1 MVKEPT
7 CQAGDSRALQSS
19 EGLPLPKAIS
29 THKPWA
35 PHTALPRP
43 GRRCVPLRLHS
54 EVPLILPAPEDHLAT
69 RRLTGISSDFWIPDL
84 VPLRNHQPEV
94 SILPGGSTFR
104 VLSQSVLFITNV
116 FTKEYKTCN
125 IYFNSPKG
133 FTQHKRTLFP
143 KLCCLTGPRPPTQD
157 QPAASSLGH
166 GWLAA
171 VLCFF

>member
-7 CQAGDSRALQSS
+7 SQAGGPRALQPS

-29 THKPWA
+29 AHKPWA
-35 PHTALPRP
+35 HAALPRP
-43 GRRCVPLRLHS
+43 GRQCAPLRLHS
-54 EVPLILPAPEDHLAT
+54 EAPLILPAPEDHPAM
-69 RRLTGISSDFWIPDL
+69 RQLTGISSDFWIPDL
-84 VPLRNHQPEV
+84 VPLRNHQPKV

-104 VLSQSVLFITNV
+104 VLSQSVLFITNI

-125 IYFNSPKG
+125 IYFNSPRVSLS
-133 FTQHKRTLFP
+133 TNALFP
-143 KLCCLTGPRPPTQD
+143 KLCCLTGPWPPTQD
-157 QPAASSLGH
+157 QLAASSLGH